1 MEQNTKETFFWKK
14 KLNLSGVQAKKSTF
28 HAHMDA
34 CTKGEGGI
42 ITTKFTTEST
52 ADKNALARLQPML
65 CENWAFCF

>member
-1 MEQNTKETFFWKK
+1 
-14 KLNLSGVQAKKSTF
+14 LNLSGVQAKKSTF

-65 CENWAFCF
+65 CEN